1 MKKSISLYIH
11 IPFCKSKCYYCDFNS
26 FPCRDELIPAYFN
39 ALEKELIQYQK
50 KLKHYKINTIFIGG
64 GTPSVVDSNNIYR
77 LMLLLNENFDI
88 DKDGEVTIESNPG
101 TLTDEKLDTYIKS
114 GINRLSIGLQA
125 VQDRLLKKLGRVHG
139 LEEFDAGYNLALKAG
154 FKNINIDLIFGIPH
168 QTLDDWNET
177 LEYVIKCSPAHLS
190 CYSLKIEEG
199 TVFGEKL
206 NRGEITPVGDDC
218 DRKMYWMAIEKLS
231 KKKYQHYE
239 ISNFSKEG
247 FLCRHNLVYWK
258 NLEYIGIG
266 AGSHSFF
273 DNIRYN
279 NIVSLDKYVNNVN
292 KDISILENQQL
303 IEKEDRISEYMIL
316 GLRLTEGICLED
328 FKNKFK
334 MEIFEVYNKE
344 IENLIKRNLIR
355 IDGNMLKLTS
365 LGLDLANQVFM
376 EFLLE

>member
-1 MKKSISLYIH
+1 
-11 IPFCKSKCYYCDFNS
+11 
-26 FPCRDELIPAYFN
+26 
-39 ALEKELIQYQK
+39 
-50 KLKHYKINTIFIGG
+50 
-64 GTPSVVDSNNIYR
+64 
-77 LMLLLNENFDI
+77 MLLLNENFDI

-218 DRKMYWMAIEKLS
+218 DRKMYWMAIEKL
-231 KKKYQHYE
+231 KEKRYQHYE

-247 FLCRHNLVYWK
+247 FVQTQSCVLK

-376 EFLLE
+376 EFL

>member
-1 MKKSISLYIH
+1 M
-11 IPFCKSKCYYCDFNS
+11 
-26 FPCRDELIPAYFN
+26 
-39 ALEKELIQYQK
+39 
-50 KLKHYKINTIFIGG
+50 
-64 GTPSVVDSNNIYR
+64 
-77 LMLLLNENFDI
+77 
-88 DKDGEVTIESNPG
+88 
-101 TLTDEKLDTYIKS
+101 
-114 GINRLSIGLQA
+114 
-125 VQDRLLKKLGRVHG
+125 LKKLGRVHG